1 MYIAIQR
8 VHQPYS
14 SVGVASCHLV
24 QRQIQQLLTAFLFN
38 NEQLSCCR
46 QYVCCRFIHRES
58 SPPLFFEFY
67 FFLLIGQIKL
77 SLTVQMALLMC
88 QVKPCY
94 FVSDIHGSC
103 MAFPL
108 GFTRSSLGW
117 SRLCDST
124 RSQTPKGIPGYPSH
138 V

>member
-1 MYIAIQR
+1 MYAADSFT
-8 VHQPYS
+8 VN
-14 SVGVASCHLV
+14 
-24 QRQIQQLLTAFLFN
+24 LLHHHFLN
-38 NEQLSCCR
+38 
-46 QYVCCRFIHRES
+46 FI
-58 SPPLFFEFY
+58 

-94 FVSDIHGSC
+94 FVCDIHGSC

-124 RSQTPKGIPGYPSH
+124 RSQTRKGIPSYPSH
-138 V
+138 VWLSAVLVFSLVF